1 MAAKMGKVSGQLKE
15 EQQLNESLRKNQS
28 QWQEQLATLKKADA
42 EKDKKIS
49 DLEEQMRDL
58 MIYLEAQ
65 SSIANSPLA
74 DELKDGAASVGA
86 GSPVDAHGKTPTGR
100 GNKKRRGK

>member
-1 MAAKMGKVSGQLKE
+1 
-15 EQQLNESLRKNQS
+15 
-28 QWQEQLATLKKADA
+28 
-42 EKDKKIS
+42 
-49 DLEEQMRDL
+49 

-65 SSIANSPLA
+65 SSIANSPLR

-86 GSPVDAHGKTPTGR
+86 DSPEDTGKTPTGGIR

>member
-1 MAAKMGKVSGQLKE
+1 
-15 EQQLNESLRKNQS
+15 
-28 QWQEQLATLKKADA
+28 
-42 EKDKKIS
+42 
-49 DLEEQMRDL
+49 

-65 SSIANSPLA
+65 SSIANSPLM

-86 GSPVDAHGKTPTGR
+86 ESPGDTLGKTPTGSGSR